1 MKEETKQEFYD
12 KIKIENKIKS
22 IINYNTNNIN
32 DQTYNLYLRIFD
44 GINNIYDAY
53 MDEKLKY
60 TEYTIYNIYN
70 YHCKYLRQKSRFYLL
85 NLNYKS
91 YDTNKYYDVRKFAC
105 DLLRYND
112 YNEQCKNYIN
122 LNLLKK
128 SIIPN
133 DVIDNVI
140 SKYLM

>member
-1 MKEETKQEFYD
+1 M
-12 KIKIENKIKS
+12 KIENKIKV
-22 IINYNTNNIN
+22 IIQHKIFDLDY
-32 DQTYNLYLRIFD
+32 QTRNLYLRIFD
-44 GINNIYDAY
+44 DINNMYDAY
-53 MDEKLKY
+53 MGEKLKY
-60 TEYTIYNIYN
+60 TEYSIYNIYN
-70 YHCKYLRQKSRFYLL
+70 HHYKYLRQNSRFYLL

-112 YNEQCKNYIN
+112 YNEQCKNHIN

-140 SKYLM
+140 SKYLNVKNILL